1 MMCQIGW
8 LRLTTSVPH
17 HGVMWARGT
26 VQDYRQ
32 KHCTTLILTW
42 LPTML
47 RIIKTAALFHHVASF
62 TTRRASSSSSWSHTM
77 MSASAGSLEIA
88 QFPCLSDNYG

>member
-1 MMCQIGW
+1 MI
-8 LRLTTSVPH
+8 
-17 HGVMWARGT
+17 
-26 VQDYRQ
+26 
-32 KHCTTLILTW
+32 
-42 LPTML
+42 

>member
-1 MMCQIGW
+1 MCQIGW
-8 LRLTTSVPH
+8 LRLNTSVPH
-17 HGVMWARGT
+17 QMAVLWASVVR
-26 VQDYRQ
+26 YRI
-32 KHCTTLILTW
+32 TEARTSTIIV
-42 LPTML
+42 TML

-77 MSASAGSLEIA
+77 MSASAGCLEIA